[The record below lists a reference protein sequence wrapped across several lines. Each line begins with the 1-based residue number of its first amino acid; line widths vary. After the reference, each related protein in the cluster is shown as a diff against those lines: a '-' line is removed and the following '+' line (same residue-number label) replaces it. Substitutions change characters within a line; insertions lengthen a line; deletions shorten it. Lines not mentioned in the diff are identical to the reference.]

1 MAEIILGFDTN
12 PGGRKYNE
20 DRGGTDSFVS
30 RGGLKISVA
39 VVCDGV
45 GGEERGERA
54 AQLAV
59 DTFLA
64 FLRDSDIMEAAR
76 LLNAAVKAANLAAFN
91 EAQRLNAGE
100 RMACTLV
107 AAVIVNDDQLF
118 IANVGD
124 SRSYLIRDGQLI
136 QLSRDHTFSNVMV
149 WMGKLSAQAAAAN
162 PDANKVMRVLGTR
175 PDIQVD
181 LGIYTTTT
189 EYGEANRIGR
199 AGLKLQQ
206 GDSVMVC
213 SDGLVKD
220 TATTGQ
226 PLVMPQEIVHI
237 LNTDEGPKAARAIM
251 SIALGRIAVG
261 EQVDNI
267 SLAIAQTE
275 DPNRAANAAKTQKL
289 REQKQQQELRGK
301 MIWVAAIVAV
311 PLCIA
316 LVALGAFAIW
326 GINSLTTNIGGTSTQ
341 LALATMNSL
350 AQTQTVAA
358 YTPTPTTPPP
368 TNTPLPTQV
377 PTLAA
382 GEIAKLFNGEELL
395 KTILDNGELI
405 AVPAEASQYLAV
417 KHNDSLP
424 EPGNIHLA
432 GNTQLTFVSVGD
444 SIFRFEIDNGSDTFA
459 QTGPYPNGAEFRF
472 VGVQIAA
479 TVRGCMAV
487 RYYAE
492 NFIPFASLACFSGEC
507 SYAPTRGGAALPLS
521 VGQQFIVNINDP
533 ANPVEQEIPRE
544 EKLKYW
550 NLLNLT
556 SAGRADAKRCNVPP
570 PPTPTPRP
578 TATPTVNAAATTA
591 CAQLQQL
598 GTPCP

>member
-1 MAEIILGFDTN
+1 MAEIILGFDSN

-20 DRGGTDSFVS
+20 DRGGTDSFVT
-30 RGGLKISVA
+30 RGGLKLSVA

-54 AQLAV
+54 AQLAI

-64 FLRDSDIMEAAR
+64 FLRDSDLTEPPR
-76 LLNAAVKAANLAAFN
+76 LLNAAVKAANLSAFN

-100 RMACTLV
+100 RMACTMV
-107 AAVIVNDDQLF
+107 AAVIVNDDVLY
-118 IANVGD
+118 ISNVGD
-124 SRSYLIRDGQLI
+124 SRIYLIRDGQLT
-136 QLSRDHTFSNVMV
+136 QLTRDHTFANVMV

-162 PDANKVMRVLGTR
+162 PDASKVMRVLGTR

-181 LGIYTTTT
+181 LGLYTTTT

-199 AGLKLQQ
+199 AGLKLKQ

-226 PLVMPQEIVHI
+226 PLVMPKEIVHI

-251 SIALGRIAVG
+251 SIALGRIPVG

-267 SLAIAQTE
+267 TLAIAQTE

-289 REQKQQQELRGK
+289 REQKQQKELRRK
-301 MIWVAAIVAV
+301 MVWIAAIVAV

-316 LVALGAFAIW
+316 LIALGAFTLW
-326 GINSLTTNIGGTSTQ
+326 GINRLQGDIGGTSTQ
-341 LALATMNSL
+341 LAQATVNSL

-358 YTPTPTTPPP
+358 FTPTPTTPPP
-368 TNTPLPTQV
+368 TNTPVPTQV

-405 AVPAEASQYLAV
+405 TVPGDASQYLAV
-417 KHNDSLP
+417 KHDDSLP

-432 GNTQLTFVSVGD
+432 GSTQLTFVSVGD
-444 SIFRFEIDNGSDTFA
+444 SIFRFEVDNGSDTFA

-472 VGVQIAA
+472 AGVSIAA
-479 TVRGCMAV
+479 SVRGCMAV

-492 NFIPFASLACFSGEC
+492 NFIPFVSLACFSGEC
-507 SYAPTRGGAALPLS
+507 GYTPVRGGATIPLQT
-521 VGQQFIVNINDP
+521 GQQFIVNINDP
-533 ANPVEQEIPRE
+533 ANPAEQGIPQA

-550 NLLNLT
+550 SLLNLT
-556 SAGRADAKRCNVPP
+556 SAGRADARRCNVPP

-578 TATPTVNAAATTA
+578 TATPTVNAAATA
-591 CAQLQQL
+591 ECERLQQL